1 MEVSCSAHEMV
12 IARTKSS
19 YILQLL
25 EIHRA
30 SRLIKYT
37 IQKLLHTYKLHLLRT
52 FPGYILGCIS
62 PTHAVFLTREHV
74 KQLSSSHIVQPR
86 FLLPHEHI
94 LLEIF
99 KSHVKCKL
107 MVGTIWRLKARLMTE
122 ADDSDLRTQ
131 L

>member
-86 FLLPHEHI
+86 FLLPHI
-94 LLEIF
+94 TLEIF

-107 MVGTIWRLKARLMTE
+107 LVGTIWRLKARLMTE
-122 ADDSDLRTQ
+122 ADDSDSRTQ